1 MTIWCFA
8 FAGTLIADE
17 KTFRRLGLS
26 QVSRDPWMK
35 DSQMGSAVVGRARW
49 QRVNL
54 PCVDRRVRMYV
65 LTFRCAGVPEQL
77 SPASAIMSGSIKVE
91 GDQARFLQFFLKFE
105 RGA

>member
-35 DSQMGSAVVGRARW
+35 DSQMGSAVVGR
-49 QRVNL
+49 VNL
-54 PCVDRRVRMYV
+54 PCVGCRVRMYV

>member
-1 MTIWCFA
+1 MSDDDVVSFVGG
-8 FAGTLIADE
+8 AGTLIADE

-35 DSQMGSAVVGRARW
+35 DSQMGSAVVGR
-49 QRVNL
+49 VNL
-54 PCVDRRVRMYV
+54 PCVDRRMRVYV